1 MRLAVFVK
9 NVTALFVTLR
19 RCAPRCFCEKRYCT
33 VCNASSARL
42 AVFVKTAQ
50 RDCSV
55 CSSAGL
61 SYLYSAVAEGLCE
74 VSSDEDSALA
84 ESCDFLSE
92 PKRAARA

>member
-1 MRLAVFVK
+1 M
-9 NVTALFVTLR
+9 
-19 RCAPRCFCEKRYCT
+19 
-33 VCNASSARL
+33 RL

-61 SYLYSAVAEGLCE
+61 SYLNSAVAEGLCE
-74 VSSDEDSALA
+74 VSSDEDSAYA